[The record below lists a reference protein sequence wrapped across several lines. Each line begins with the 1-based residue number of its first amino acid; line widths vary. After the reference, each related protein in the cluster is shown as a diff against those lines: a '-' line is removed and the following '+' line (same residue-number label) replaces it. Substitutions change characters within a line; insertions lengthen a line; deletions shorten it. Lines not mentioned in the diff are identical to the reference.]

1 MRFVIPA
8 ALAALCTGS
17 PLFAQTAIA
26 PQFAPPLAGSWKFVA
41 VPGGSDAVFTD
52 SSARVQL
59 TLHCSRAIRRVTIA
73 KAATAA
79 APFMVVWTS
88 SLSRS
93 IPASFDPATN
103 RISVNLPAFD
113 GLLDAMAYS
122 RGRIGVT
129 VSGTSPLI
137 VPAWPEVAR
146 LVEDCR
152 S

>member
-1 MRFVIPA
+1 
-8 ALAALCTGS
+8 
-17 PLFAQTAIA
+17 
-26 PQFAPPLAGSWKFVA
+26 VA

-93 IPASFDPATN
+93 IPASFDPATQ
-103 RISVNLPAFD
+103 RVSVNLPAYD